1 VNEPKPSQNV
11 RPAPTRLDRAV
22 MSMAGL
28 LGTRSRPVLTI
39 YRLTP
44 PGFAALRRPIRIAAL
59 ADIHAC
65 EPWMTVERIAEI
77 VAETNRLAPDLVVL
91 LGDYVCAIRGWQ
103 RGIIPMRDWAAALS
117 GLRAPL
123 GVYAVLGNH
132 DWRLG
137 GEEARAALE
146 ASGVTVLE
154 NDARLLHPDG
164 VEPFWLAGLGDQ
176 RAEALGGGRYRG
188 RDDLPATLAGIDD
201 GSPVILL
208 AHEPDIFPAVPPRVV
223 LTLSGH
229 THGGQCRL
237 PLVGPLVVP
246 SRYWRRYAY
255 GHIVESGR
263 HLIVSGGL
271 GYSGLPIRIGM
282 PPEIVLVELGGGN
295 GLPASAR

>member
-1 VNEPKPSQNV
+1 MNEPKPSPTD
-11 RPAPTRLDRAV
+11 RPSPKGLDRAV
-22 MSMAGL
+22 MLMAGL
-28 LGTRSRPVLTI
+28 LRTRARPVLTT

-65 EPWMTVERIAEI
+65 EPWMTVERIGEI
-77 VAETNRLAPDLVVL
+77 VAETNRLEPDLVVL
-91 LGDYVCAIRGWQ
+91 LGDYVCAIYGWQ
-103 RGIIPMRDWAAALS
+103 RGIIPMRDWAEALS

-164 VEPFWLAGLGDQ
+164 AESFWLAGLADQ
-176 RAEALGGGRYRG
+176 RVEELGGGRYRG
-188 RDDLPATLAGIDD
+188 RDDLPATLARIDD
-201 GSPVILL
+201 GSPIILL
-208 AHEPDIFPAVPPRVV
+208 AHEPDIFPAVPPRVG

-255 GHIVESGR
+255 GHIVESGG

-282 PPEIVLVELGGGN
+282 PPEIVLVEIGGQN
-295 GLPASAR
+295 RLPAPAR

>member
-1 VNEPKPSQNV
+1 MSEPPPSPGP
-11 RPAPTRLDRAV
+11 RTGLDRSV
-22 MSMAGL
+22 MSAAGL
-28 LGTRSRPVLTI
+28 FGSRGGPVVTS
-39 YRLTP
+39 YSLTP
-44 PGFAALRRPIRIAAL
+44 PGFGPLRRPIRIAAL

-65 EPWMTVERIAEI
+65 EPWMSVARIGAI
-77 VAETNRLAPDLVVL
+77 VAETNRLEPDLVVL
-91 LGDYVCAIRGWQ
+91 LGDYVCAIPGWQ
-103 RGIIPMRDWAAALS
+103 RGIIPMRKWADALS

-132 DWRLG
+132 DWRVG

-146 ASGVTVLE
+146 ASGIAVLE
-154 NDARLLHPDG
+154 NDTRLLHPHG
-164 VEPFWLAGLGDQ
+164 AEPFWLAGLADQ
-176 RAEALGGGRYRG
+176 RVEELGRGRYRG
-188 RDDLPATLAGIDD
+188 HDDLPGTLARIED
-201 GSPVILL
+201 GSPAILL
-208 AHEPDIFPAVPPRVV
+208 AHEPDIFPEVPARVG

-282 PPEIVLVELGGGN
+282 PPEIVLVELGGQN
-295 GLPASAR
+295 ALPTPTR